1 MEQHRHQ
8 EWLHFRR
15 LVDRATPQAKQL
27 HLIADNY
34 TTHKHPKV
42 QRWLGRYKRFHMDFT
57 PASAGWLNMIERFF
71 RDLTRNR
78 VRRRVFRGVPELVVA
93 IEPESG
99 SRIRADSGS
108 RFVCRRS
115 NSCTVYNSVC
125 PLENRVR
132 QQVAYLQAHQ
142 RLAAVGGRRVHFHVQ
157 TAERVE
163 GTWLACHC
171 GRRSWSPSARGTAGF
186 RLKAASRNTT
196 NSPNPSSGPPRPAT
210 SSPRCSADAPHSIP
224 FNLFDAVN

>member
-1 MEQHRHQ
+1 MTHDYTRHGTTTLFAALNIADGQVIGTCMEQHRHQ

-99 SRIRADSGS
+99 S
-108 RFVCRRS
+108 
-115 NSCTVYNSVC
+115 
-125 PLENRVR
+125 
-132 QQVAYLQAHQ
+132 
-142 RLAAVGGRRVHFHVQ
+142 
-157 TAERVE
+157 
-163 GTWLACHC
+163 
-171 GRRSWSPSARGTAGF
+171 
-186 RLKAASRNTT
+186 
-196 NSPNPSSGPPRPAT
+196 
-210 SSPRCSADAPHSIP
+210 
-224 FNLFDAVN
+224 